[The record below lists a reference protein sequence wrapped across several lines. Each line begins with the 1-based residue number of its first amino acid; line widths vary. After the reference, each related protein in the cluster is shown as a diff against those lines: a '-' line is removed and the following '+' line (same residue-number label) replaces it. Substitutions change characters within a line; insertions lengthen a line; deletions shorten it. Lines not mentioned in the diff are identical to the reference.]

1 MSAIFP
7 LPVCLTYWSRKY
19 TTRVDPHVDNSH
31 LVWSC
36 DLVTLTFDL
45 LALSSWRAWRVMG
58 DQPLKTLSLSVLELL
73 VITFPVGYHWK
84 CVRATGYAPN
94 HVTGEHWVE
103 DHYIFLESPIPI
115 CLRIIDFH
123 RRHYNTLALLCECV
137 ITVPTIIGIW
147 QLHLKTVGGLR
158 FCNTVY
164 MYVIKSKQVQEAQL
178 SPSDRAMPLISSN
191 LANYHATVQ
200 KLLIRQVLTKRWYE
214 VGGLVGGNVS
224 WTNQRRSS
232 CVYHLYTDD
241 LLWRNFVKSTI
252 YL

>member
-1 MSAIFP
+1 MRRNGYLCTSGVKLDTVIRFPAPISVQNSKSRRFGDDFRRFFHFICWMSAIFP

-115 CLRIIDFH
+115 CLFTIDFH
-123 RRHYNTLALLCECV
+123 RRHYNTLALLCECDNC
-137 ITVPTIIGIW
+137 TNNYWNLTATFKNSG
-147 QLHLKTVGGLR
+147 R
-158 FCNTVY
+158 FTFLQHSVHVCN
-164 MYVIKSKQVQEAQL
+164 KKQA
-178 SPSDRAMPLISSN
+178 S
-191 LANYHATVQ
+191 T
-200 KLLIRQVLTKRWYE
+200 
-214 VGGLVGGNVS
+214 
-224 WTNQRRSS
+224 RSS
-232 CVYHLYTDD
+232 AIAEWPRDASYQ
-241 LLWRNFVKSTI
+241 
-252 YL
+252 

>member
-1 MSAIFP
+1 MAGHVANLATMFEDPTPIRSWFMSHN
-7 LPVCLTYWSRKY
+7 VSRW
-19 TTRVDPHVDNSH
+19 
-31 LVWSC
+31 L
-36 DLVTLTFDL
+36 
-45 LALSSWRAWRVMG
+45 
-58 DQPLKTLSLSVLELL
+58 PLKMRKRHRVCAESRERWAL
-73 VITFPVGYHWK
+73 GWK
-84 CVRATGYAPN
+84 PL
-94 HVTGEHWVE
+94 H
-103 DHYIFLESPIPI
+103 FLESPIPI

-164 MYVIKSKQVQEAQL
+164 MYVIKSKHVQEAQL

-214 VGGLVGGNVS
+214 VGGLVEGNVS